1 MYAIVLTLRIAH
13 TPRTHDRSFRLP
25 FRPEGHARDTRTNNY
40 NNTIHFVLRSRYI
53 LLLYTAIAERDGI
66 IQCLPMCTYLYQ
78 CLFATTVGVGG
89 WTRQRVTRRRHRPTL
104 CARVYDKSI
113 TRCILC
119 VSVLRSFGRGEREC
133 VPRVVAE

>member
-66 IQCLPMCTYLYQ
+66 VQCLPMCTYLYQ
-78 CLFATTVGVGG
+78 CLFATAVGMGG
-89 WTRQRVTRRRHRPTL
+89 GMDETEGNAAATSTDP
-104 CARVYDKSI
+104 
-113 TRCILC
+113 
-119 VSVLRSFGRGEREC
+119 LRSCVRQIYYPLYFMCFGFTFVREG
-133 VPRVVAE
+133 